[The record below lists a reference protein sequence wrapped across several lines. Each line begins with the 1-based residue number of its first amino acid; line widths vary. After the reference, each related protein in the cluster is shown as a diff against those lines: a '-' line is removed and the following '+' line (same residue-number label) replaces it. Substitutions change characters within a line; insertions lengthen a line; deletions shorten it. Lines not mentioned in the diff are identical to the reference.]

1 MQTPVNVNN
10 PDSSPCRVFPKWI
23 ISGLPV
29 IHSQPAAGD
38 NRSQEGFYPSDGQC
52 AHTGSAGLAAERLRS
67 VGCGEHDSG
76 TRDRDAIFVHDR
88 NCDALLDLNLGVG
101 ADHKKHAQKDESV
114 LRYGHGGAT
123 LAVVSQAGRVRAP
136 TAVNRWD
143 EKAGLRRDAIRS
155 QVIDALEALEKNP
168 EEGYSWYAGI

>member
-1 MQTPVNVNN
+1 VGCGYILLIDVTFSTPTPVNVNN

-114 LRYGHGGAT
+114 LRYGHG
-123 LAVVSQAGRVRAP
+123 
-136 TAVNRWD
+136 
-143 EKAGLRRDAIRS
+143 ERRLPSCRR
-155 QVIDALEALEKNP
+155 QVGSEHQLL
-168 EEGYSWYAGI
+168 